1 MKPKQPASAEY
12 VFTQLNHVPVP
23 YSLPGAAVMGHTKT
37 VSTMGTTANSAMP
50 AHSDVRPN
58 SLNAI
63 SANKMNSQ
71 MTQYSGSVQNTHDEA
86 PFAPSFPA
94 VAWRQFG
101 HMALVPSTTHSA
113 LKRVYEARA
122 WKSFTSRGRL

>member
-1 MKPKQPASAEY
+1 M
-12 VFTQLNHVPVP
+12 
-23 YSLPGAAVMGHTKT
+23 
-37 VSTMGTTANSAMP
+37 
-50 AHSDVRPN
+50 
-58 SLNAI
+58 
-63 SANKMNSQ
+63 
-71 MTQYSGSVQNTHDEA
+71 VQNTHDEA